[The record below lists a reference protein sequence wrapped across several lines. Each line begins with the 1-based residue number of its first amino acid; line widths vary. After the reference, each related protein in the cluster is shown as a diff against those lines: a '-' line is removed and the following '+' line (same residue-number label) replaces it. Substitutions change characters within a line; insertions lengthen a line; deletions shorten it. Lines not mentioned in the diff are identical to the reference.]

1 MVEDIKY
8 RYISSKKVE
17 KSHPKMA
24 YVLRF
29 SLGFESS
36 VGFEPYVP
44 MLRIFL
50 DGQFYCDKSEN

>member
-1 MVEDIKY
+1 MVEGIKY
-8 RYISSKKVE
+8 ELQIYVLE
-17 KSHPKMA
+17 ENHPKMA

-36 VGFEPYVP
+36 VSFEPYVG

-50 DGQFYCDKSEN
+50 DGQFYCGKSEH